1 MFSRIVSAE
10 LSKGVSRKSP
20 KWPDPALLTRMSTEI
35 ECSSRWPL
43 QPAGGVR
50 QGKIDGNDE
59 DLDTVLRTEL
69 RGKLFHWLL
78 PASRQHEV
86 NFALSEKTCEFN
98 S

>member
-10 LSKGVSRKSP
+10 LSIGVSRVAKVARP
-20 KWPDPALLTRMSTEI
+20 GVVDQDVDRDRMLVEMA
-35 ECSSRWPL
+35 L
-43 QPAGGVR
+43 QPPGGVR

-86 NFALSEKTCEFN
+86 HFALSEKTREFN